1 MISILPHNFESLFTD
16 DLEKWTQAQMCMNH
30 LAKSFDITAT
40 IKPNIDA
47 FYILASKSKPVYF
60 SAWEVKKQEQAFK
73 LCLVQYETSYTT
85 ANQFGG
91 STHTDTSFY
100 LYGQLKIKGNFGT
113 ILIRPE
119 TFGDKITELFV
130 KTEVDFESHPLF
142 SYKYFVLADGAVN
155 LVKTLP
161 QELLKFLENVNGL
174 QLEFRN
180 QYCLFRLPKAMNPEE
195 AVKLCLIG
203 IELDKILNK

>member
-1 MISILPHNFESLFTD
+1 MISILPQNFDSLYTD
-16 DLEKWTQAQMCMNH
+16 ERDKWTLAQTCMNH
-30 LAKSFDITAT
+30 LTKFFDITAT
-40 IKPNIDA
+40 SKPKIDD
-47 FYILASKSKPVYF
+47 FYILASKRKPIYF

-85 ANQFGG
+85 ANQLGG
-91 STHTDTSFY
+91 STHVDTSFY
-100 LYGQLKIKGNFGT
+100 FYGQLKIKGNFGT
-113 ILIRPE
+113 VLIRPE

-142 SYKYFVLADGAVN
+142 SYKYFVLADGADN

-161 QELLKFLENVNGL
+161 NELLKFLENVNGL
-174 QLEFRN
+174 QLELRN
-180 QYCLFRLPKAMNPEE
+180 QYCLFRLPKAMNQEE
-195 AVKLCLIG
+195 AVKLCSIG

>member
-1 MISILPHNFESLFTD
+1 MISILPQNVDSLSTAER
-16 DLEKWTQAQMCMNH
+16 EKWTQAQICMNH
-30 LAKSFDITAT
+30 LSKSFDITAT
-40 IKPNIDA
+40 SKPKIDD
-47 FYILASKSKPVYF
+47 FYILASKSKPIYF

-85 ANQFGG
+85 ANQLGG
-91 STHTDTSFY
+91 RTHVDTSFY
-100 LYGQLKIKGNFGT
+100 LYGQLKIKGNCGT
-113 ILIRPE
+113 VLIRPE

-142 SYKYFVLADGAVN
+142 SYKYFVLADGSDN

-161 QELLKFLENVNGL
+161 NELLKFLENVNGL
-174 QLEFRN
+174 QLELRN
-180 QYCLFRLPKAMNPEE
+180 QYCLFRLPKAMNQEE
-195 AVKLCLIG
+195 AVKLCSIG

>member
-1 MISILPHNFESLFTD
+1 MIPILPQNFDSLFTAER
-16 DLEKWTQAQMCMNH
+16 EKWTLAQTCMNH
-30 LAKSFDITAT
+30 LAKSFEITAT
-40 IKPNIDA
+40 SKPKIDD
-47 FYILASKSKPVYF
+47 FYILASKSKPIYF
-60 SAWEVKKQEQAFK
+60 SAWEIKKHEQSFK

-85 ANQFGG
+85 ANQLGG
-91 STHTDTSFY
+91 STHIDTSFY

-113 ILIRPE
+113 VLIRPE

-130 KTEVDFESHPLF
+130 KTEVDFKTHPLF
-142 SYKYFVLADGAVN
+142 SYRYFVASDEPETLI
-155 LVKTLP
+155 KTLP
-161 QELLKFLENVNGL
+161 AELIEFLEKIDGL

-180 QYCLFRLPKAMNPEE
+180 QYCLFRLPKAMNQKE

>member
-1 MISILPHNFESLFTD
+1 MISILPQNFESLFTD
-16 DLEKWTQAQMCMNH
+16 DREKWTQAQMCMNH

-40 IKPNIDA
+40 SKPKIDD
-47 FYILASKSKPVYF
+47 FYILASKSKPIYF
-60 SAWEVKKQEQAFK
+60 SAWEVKKQEQSFK

-85 ANQFGG
+85 ANQLGG
-91 STHTDTSFY
+91 STRIDTSFY
-100 LYGQLKIKGNFGT
+100 LYGQLKIKGDFGT
-113 ILIRPE
+113 VLIRPE

-142 SYKYFVLADGAVN
+142 SYKYFVLADGSDN

-161 QELLKFLENVNGL
+161 TELIEFLEKINGL

-180 QYCLFRLPKAMNPEE
+180 HYCLLRLPKALNQEE
-195 AVKLCLIG
+195 AIKLCLIG
-203 IELDKILNK
+203 IELDRILNK

>member
-1 MISILPHNFESLFTD
+1 MISILPENFDLLFTSER
-16 DLEKWTQAQMCMNH
+16 EKWALAQTCMNH
-30 LAKSFDITAT
+30 LEKNFT
-40 IKPNIDA
+40 IVKTNKPKIDD
-47 FYILASKSKPVYF
+47 FYILASKRKPVYF
-60 SAWEVKKQEQAFK
+60 SAWELKKHKQAFK

-91 STHTDTSFY
+91 SIHIDSSFY
-100 LYGQLKIKGNFGT
+100 LYGHLKIKDNYGT
-113 ILIRPE
+113 VLIRPE

-130 KTEVDFESHPLF
+130 KKEIDFKTHPLF
-142 SYKYFVLADGAVN
+142 SYKYFVLADGSDN

-161 QELLKFLENVNGL
+161 HELLDFLEKINGL

-180 QYCLFRLPKAMNPEE
+180 QYCLFRLPKAMNQKE

-203 IELDKILNK
+203 IELDRILNK

>member
-1 MISILPHNFESLFTD
+1 MISILPHNFDSLFTD
-16 DLEKWTQAQMCMNH
+16 KQEKWTLAQTCMNR
-30 LAKSFDITAT
+30 LSKNFDITET
-40 IKPNIDA
+40 SKPKIDD
-47 FYILASKSKPVYF
+47 FYILASKSKPIYF

-73 LCLVQYETSYTT
+73 LCLVQFETSYTT

-91 STHTDTSFY
+91 STHTNTSFY

-113 ILIRPE
+113 VLIRPE

-130 KTEVDFESHPLF
+130 KTEVDFELYPLF
-142 SYKYFVLADGAVN
+142 SYKYFVASDELEP
-155 LVKTLP
+155 LIKTLP
-161 QELLKFLENVNGL
+161 TELIEFLEKINGL
-174 QLEFRN
+174 QIEFRN